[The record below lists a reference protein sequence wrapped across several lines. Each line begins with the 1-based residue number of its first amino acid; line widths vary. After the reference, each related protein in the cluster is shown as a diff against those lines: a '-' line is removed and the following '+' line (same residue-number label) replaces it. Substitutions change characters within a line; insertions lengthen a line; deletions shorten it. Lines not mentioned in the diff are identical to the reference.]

1 MGIYS
6 DVLLTADYDRTLTA
20 PDSTIPQRNVEA
32 ICYFMENGGAFTV
45 NTGRSV
51 PMARPFLDKVPV
63 NAPLLLYNGSA
74 AYDVQTGKFLFYH
87 EIPLDLWQTVR
98 TCMELFPDM
107 TVEVQGVD
115 AHYRFQENPAW
126 DAFCDHNG
134 CSRGFARPGD
144 DLGPFLKFSV
154 YGQIRDVTVSH
165 LFSGTEEEYRQ
176 IDQVQEI
183 QKRLDEFDGIIIGT
197 PVYFSAPSGQLVSF
211 LNRLFYATGARWAG
225 KLGASVVSCRRGG
238 ASATFEQLNQYFT
251 LNNMPIVAS
260 QYWNSVHG
268 SKPEDVKKDEE
279 GLQTMRVLGQ
289 NMAWLLRC
297 IEAGKKQGIE
307 KPVYEPRLRTSFI
320 R

>member
-32 ICYFMENGGAFTV
+32 IRYFMENGGAFTV

-183 QKRLDEFDGIIIGT
+183 LLKRFGACCEVFRAAPRILDIHAKG
-197 PVYFSAPSGQLVSF
+197 VSKARSARQLQQ
-211 LNRLFYATGARWAG
+211 
-225 KLGASVVSCRRGG
+225 KLGRKILVCAGDAENDLSMLRDADYAFVPGDAILADRFPTVCNCADG
-238 ASATFEQLNQYFT
+238 A
-251 LNNMPIVAS
+251 VADVI
-260 QYWNSVHG
+260 YE
-268 SKPEDVKKDEE
+268 KIPEI
-279 GLQTMRVLGQ
+279 LQKALDR
-289 NMAWLLRC
+289 
-297 IEAGKKQGIE
+297 
-307 KPVYEPRLRTSFI
+307 
-320 R
+320 